1 MGDILNKIPNIPALP
16 DNLVGDISGA
26 ISPEQIM
33 AKAGAFVQ
41 GLIAKVI
48 GMIPESVMNIY
59 NQHTVL
65 CMLAAICVL
74 ALVAYEGYRFFKAI
88 TYTGSAFLF
97 GLVGYW
103 YIAPALADKLQ
114 GAIPDILNYEATV
127 AVACSALAILL
138 CRYAFNFVILAI
150 GGGAGYILGSGMVYN
165 FIVGYFNTLAFLQSD
180 NVKKIVGGIVAVI
193 SAMVFVLLFKLVF
206 SVTTSFGGMVGAALL
221 LQMILVPGAEQQV
234 KTVFIAIGV
243 VFGIIA
249 IIHQRKQENDLI
261 FAL

>member
-74 ALVAYEGYRFFKAI
+74 APRSEFLYN
-88 TYTGSAFLF
+88 GSR
-97 GLVGYW
+97 YKC
-103 YIAPALADKLQ
+103 P
-114 GAIPDILNYEATV
+114 PDILRICWTYHH
-127 AVACSALAILL
+127 S
-138 CRYAFNFVILAI
+138 
-150 GGGAGYILGSGMVYN
+150 
-165 FIVGYFNTLAFLQSD
+165 QS
-180 NVKKIVGGIVAVI
+180 
-193 SAMVFVLLFKLVF
+193 
-206 SVTTSFGGMVGAALL
+206 
-221 LQMILVPGAEQQV
+221 
-234 KTVFIAIGV
+234 
-243 VFGIIA
+243 
-249 IIHQRKQENDLI
+249 
-261 FAL
+261 

>member
-1 MGDILNKIPNIPALP
+1 MGDILNKIPNIPAIP
-16 DNLVGDISGA
+16 ENLVGDISA
-26 ISPEQIM
+26 ALAPEQLM

-41 GLIAKVI
+41 GLIAKLL

-74 ALVAYEGYRFFKAI
+74 ALVAYEGYRFFKAV

-103 YIAPALADKLQ
+103 YVAPALADKLQ
-114 GAIPDILNYEATV
+114 GAIPDILDYKATV
-127 AVACSALAILL
+127 AVACSAAAVLL
-138 CRYAFNFVILAI
+138 CRYAFNFVLLAI
-150 GGGAGYILGSGMVYN
+150 GGGAGYILGSGMAYN
-165 FIVGYFNTLAFLQSD
+165 FIVGYFNTLSFLQSD

-193 SAMVFVLLFKLVF
+193 AAMVFVLLFKLVF
-206 SVTTSFGGMVGAALL
+206 SVATSFGGMVGAALL

-243 VFGIIA
+243 VFGIIS
-249 IIHQRKQENDLI
+249 IIHQRKQENDLAFI
-261 FAL
+261 I